1 MRGLPQDLNRTR
13 EDQESDGRREERI
26 QTEPPTSE
34 ELKMAKEARVQS
46 IPAQFET
53 TAATA
58 AAMASIFLYDR
69 PLDYYAKLPDAYRAV
84 TPEAVVSAAK
94 ADVHPQHLVIVA
106 VGDKPKIEPSLKELN
121 LAPIEYSDLLG
132 NLIK

>member
-1 MRGLPQDLNRTR
+1 MLELK
-13 EDQESDGRREERI
+13 RI

-34 ELKMAKEARVQS
+34 ELKMARDARVQS

-84 TPEAVVSAAK
+84 TPEAVLAA
-94 ADVHPQHLVIVA
+94 ARRF
-106 VGDKPKIEPSLKELN
+106 GDRPSGWPGEERGHN
-121 LAPIEYSDLLG
+121 
-132 NLIK
+132 